1 MAGEDADPAGAAPR
15 AGQATCILRA
25 LERGEPGSSQALF
38 LLVYDE
44 LRRLA
49 SGYLDRERPDHTLQA
64 TALVHEA
71 WLRLVDVD
79 AVEWQGRAH
88 FLGVAARA
96 MRQILVEHAR
106 SRQRRKRGGGWR
118 RTELDPAL
126 AATADGGPD
135 LVALDRALE
144 RLGALSARQ
153 AKVFEL
159 RFFGGLPVASVAF
172 LVGVS
177 ERTVEREWRFARAWL
192 AEAVAA
198 SGE

>member
-1 MAGEDADPAGAAPR
+1 MAEDVPR
-15 AGQATCILRA
+15 ETSSRQGTCILRA
-25 LERGEPGSSQALF
+25 LERGEPGSAEALF

-49 SGYLDRERPDHTLQA
+49 SGYLERERSGHTLQP
-64 TALVHEA
+64 TALAHEA
-71 WLRLVDVD
+71 WLRLVDAD

-106 SRQRRKRGGGWR
+106 GRQRLKRGGGWHR
-118 RTELDPAL
+118 VELDPGV
-126 AATADGGPD
+126 AATADEGPD

-144 RLGALSARQ
+144 QLGALSARQ

-159 RFFGGLPVASVAF
+159 RFFGGLPTASVAF

-192 AEAVAA
+192 AEALAA
-198 SGE
+198 G